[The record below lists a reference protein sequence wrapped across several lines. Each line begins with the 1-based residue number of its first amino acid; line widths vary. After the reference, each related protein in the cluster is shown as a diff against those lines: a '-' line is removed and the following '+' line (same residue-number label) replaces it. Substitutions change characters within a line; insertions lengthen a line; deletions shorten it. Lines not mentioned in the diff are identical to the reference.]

1 MKVKLQGEHADLSAA
16 PAPLLSAKLSI
27 TYVCPWYVGGGEGCG
42 QEGLPSLLQLY
53 AHGLHDVV
61 DELLGVHH
69 TVLLE
74 CKLNFPFKQMNV

>member
-16 PAPLLSAKLSI
+16 PAPLLICKAKY
-27 TYVCPWYVGGGEGCG
+27 YVCPWYVGGGEGCG
-42 QEGLPSLLQLY
+42 KEGLPSLLQLY

-74 CKLNFPFKQMNV
+74 CKLTFPFQPMNV